1 MFLSFLSK
9 RKYPP
14 IRRINHITYDFSSS
28 YNYVP
33 RSQRSFS
40 LYIEAVT
47 SATTV
52 CKDIVYPLPPDMDPV
67 PDNIDIPNELR
78 PYIPDGQIY
87 MMDPLP
93 YKKNRKF
100 RPPTYTYYF
109 RVNTS
114 SPISTHPTLDSSSL
128 SDFTSHNDNNLQQHN
143 DLLNLQQ
150 HIIENNKRQWDVVNT
165 QLDNIII

>member
-100 RPPTYTYYF
+100 RPPTYTYCIPG
-109 RVNTS
+109 S
-114 SPISTHPTLDSSSL
+114 HSSSL